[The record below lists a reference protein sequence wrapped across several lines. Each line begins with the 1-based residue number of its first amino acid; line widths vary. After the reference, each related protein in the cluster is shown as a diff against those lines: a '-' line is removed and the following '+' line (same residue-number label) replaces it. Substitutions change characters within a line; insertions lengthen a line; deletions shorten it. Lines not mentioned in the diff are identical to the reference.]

1 MKLILLGAP
10 GSGKGSLA
18 KKIASD
24 FDIPQISTGDL
35 FRNIVKED
43 SDFGRRVKAIMASGN
58 LVPDEITVE
67 LVRKRI
73 NEKDCQKGFI
83 LDGFPR
89 TIAQA
94 ESLEKITRI
103 DSVILVE
110 LPFDTIIE
118 RLSSRRTCSSCG
130 EIYSATSYQKETCEK
145 CNGQIIQRDDD
156 KPEAIRNRL
165 EVYDKNTSPLIN
177 FYSARLFRVSNDKS
191 LDETYRPVKA
201 FLENLEGKKSE

>member
-10 GSGKGSLA
+10 GSGKGSVA

-24 FDIPQISTGDL
+24 FQIPQISTGDL
-35 FRNIVKED
+35 FRKLLKEE
-43 SDFGRRVKAIMASGN
+43 SDLAKRVKKIMKAGL

-67 LVRKRI
+67 LLKKRI
-73 NEKDCQKGFI
+73 EEKDCQNGFI

-94 ESLEKITRI
+94 KALEQITQI
-103 DSVILVE
+103 DGVILVE
-110 LPFDTIIE
+110 LPYRTIIE

-130 EIYSATSYQKETCEK
+130 EIYSALTYKEETCAK
-145 CNGQIIQRDDD
+145 CNGKIIQRDDD
-156 KPEAIRNRL
+156 KPETIKNRL

-177 FYSARLFRVSNDKS
+177 FYSAGLFKVSNEGS
-191 LDETYRPVKA
+191 LEETYKSVKS
-201 FLENLEGKKSE
+201 FLEDLEVEKSE